1 LYKYLIPNWDISFVR
16 KISSIKTGVTN
27 MAEIS
32 AAMVMKLRKMSGQG
46 MMDCKKALQEADG
59 DVEKAMET
67 LRKKGLATLAK
78 RAERETSQGLVVCKS
93 SPDGKT
99 SVLATLCCETDFV
112 AKSDDFVATAKTL
125 TDYAM
130 ECPEDQ
136 GVDNILESTVNGK
149 KFSDVLTET
158 VSKTGEK
165 TQVGDYT
172 KYKLDGPGLIST
184 YIHFNEKVG
193 SMVKIE
199 TSDDNVAGADVIKQA
214 ASDIAMHIT
223 ATKPLA
229 LNKDEID
236 STIVEREKSIFAE
249 QVKNKPA
256 NIIEKIVDG
265 KMKKFFAENCLLDQ
279 PFVKDDSKSVSQAL
293 ADAAKQAG
301 GDAQIKS
308 FVRFEVG

>member
-1 LYKYLIPNWDISFVR
+1 
-16 KISSIKTGVTN
+16 

-46 MMDCKKALQEADG
+46 MMDCKRALQETDG
-59 DVEKAMET
+59 DIEKAMET

-93 SPDGKT
+93 SQDGKT

-112 AKSDDFVATAKTL
+112 AKSDDFITTAKTL
-125 TDYAM
+125 TDYGMA
-130 ECPEDQ
+130 CPAYE
-136 GVDNILESTVNGK
+136 GVDNILESVVDGK

-172 KYKLDGPGLIST
+172 KYKLECPGLIST

-193 SMVKIE
+193 TMVQIE
-199 TSDDNVAGADVIKQA
+199 TSDDNVADSDVLKQT

-236 STIVEREKSIFAE
+236 SETIEREKSIFAE

-256 NIIEKIVDG
+256 NIIEKIVEG
-265 KMKKFFAENCLLDQ
+265 KINKFFAENCLLDQ
-279 PFVKDDSKSVSQAL
+279 PFVKDDSKSVSQVL

-301 GDAQIKS
+301 GEAKIQR